1 MAEPASTA
9 QDAERLDDAL
19 YVLHGSQGTG
29 TIRALLYGGYLV
41 AIFGGVYGFNLL
53 RALLISSDPQW
64 LRAAAASVWSL
75 LAFGTLIIGLGLL
88 AWRVGRVRGPLVPP
102 LPFIDLLLGSAIDRW
117 QVLRERAWV
126 LLISGLGV
134 GVLIGVLLGGAA
146 MGAGLGS
153 AAAVLGAV
161 VGGAVLGVALAWLWL
176 AGQHSL
182 APRGP
187 GRAVNWPAM
196 VRDLRL
202 DDVRAHALRTTHI
215 GGAVLAGDL
224 RAARLDV
231 APAITRARSRR
242 LRPGGR
248 VSTIVRRDILG
259 YRRAPGQA
267 VAGVLGVGVS
277 SALIALAVL
286 QPAAPRILGALALIV
301 AYLGFGA
308 LAEGVRLVADNAG
321 TPPLLGVSFRAEA
334 VLHLIAPAALALAC
348 ALPIAA
354 LVGRAHALEA
364 AGAPGLHPAYALG
377 AVTVMVALL
386 AGVTLMAA
394 FRGTPPEMSFVPEVG
409 PMTMAYWYGR
419 PLAVAVSGGLLL
431 GSLADSRGWAPV
443 LLGAELALA
452 VAIIAYGIRLARRL
466 ELGHRG

>member
-161 VGGAVLGVALAWLWL
+161 VGGAVLGV
-176 AGQHSL
+176 
-182 APRGP
+182 
-187 GRAVNWPAM
+187 
-196 VRDLRL
+196 
-202 DDVRAHALRTTHI
+202 
-215 GGAVLAGDL
+215 
-224 RAARLDV
+224 
-231 APAITRARSRR
+231 
-242 LRPGGR
+242 
-248 VSTIVRRDILG
+248 
-259 YRRAPGQA
+259 
-267 VAGVLGVGVS
+267 
-277 SALIALAVL
+277 
-286 QPAAPRILGALALIV
+286 
-301 AYLGFGA
+301 
-308 LAEGVRLVADNAG
+308 
-321 TPPLLGVSFRAEA
+321 
-334 VLHLIAPAALALAC
+334 
-348 ALPIAA
+348 
-354 LVGRAHALEA
+354 
-364 AGAPGLHPAYALG
+364 
-377 AVTVMVALL
+377 
-386 AGVTLMAA
+386 
-394 FRGTPPEMSFVPEVG
+394 
-409 PMTMAYWYGR
+409 
-419 PLAVAVSGGLLL
+419 
-431 GSLADSRGWAPV
+431 
-443 LLGAELALA
+443 
-452 VAIIAYGIRLARRL
+452 
-466 ELGHRG
+466 